1 MRVRREQGCKLDLAK
16 FLVSRQMAQP
26 GSGLPRR
33 VYVKNDA
40 TETGVLDIRRRA
52 VERQQKP
59 EADSHKAVLSLTL
72 PHASLALF
80 AFVCERE

>member
-59 EADSHKAVLSLTL
+59 EADSRQPSH
-72 PHASLALF
+72 
-80 AFVCERE
+80 